1 MLPSTYLC
9 LGIRWVYTFQQQEQ
23 PITFVYFVL
32 LADIKAQHMGWCKAQ
47 SSYCSSTNEGFSSF
61 VVN

>member
-9 LGIRWVYTFQQQEQ
+9 LGIRWVHTFQQQEQ

-32 LADIKAQHMGWCKAQ
+32 LADIKAQHMRLVQGTKQ
-47 SSYCSSTNEGFSSF
+47 LLFFY
-61 VVN
+61 